1 MKRDSRSKGLNHQV
15 NLGKRSTIL
24 NIENAYLE
32 SWRVGETEKQVIKR
46 F

>member
-15 NLGKRSTIL
+15 DIRMRPTIF

-32 SWRVGETEKQVIKR
+32 SWRVRETEKQVVKR

>member
-15 NLGKRSTIL
+15 NIRMRLTIL
-24 NIENAYLE
+24 NIENANLE
-32 SWRVGETEKQVIKR
+32 SWRVRETEKQVIKR